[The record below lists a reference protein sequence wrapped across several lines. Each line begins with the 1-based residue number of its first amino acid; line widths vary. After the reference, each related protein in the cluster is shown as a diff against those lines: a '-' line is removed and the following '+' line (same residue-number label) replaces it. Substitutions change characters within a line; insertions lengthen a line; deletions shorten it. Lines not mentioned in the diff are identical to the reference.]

1 MINAERMVNN
11 LCEMVRIPSESG
23 EEQEFIKYLADKFS
37 TDLKAACRIDSYGNL
52 IARLDGK
59 QCDSAEPL
67 FFAMHADTVK
77 PGKGIQPIVSDGRIS
92 SSGDTILGADCK
104 AGIAEFV
111 EAVLSADRY
120 PPLEICVTREEE
132 VGFGGANHLDF
143 GLLMVKR
150 GFLLEWMPLMR
161 S

>member
-1 MINAERMVNN
+1 
-11 LCEMVRIPSESG
+11 
-23 EEQEFIKYLADKFS
+23 
-37 TDLKAACRIDSYGNL
+37 
-52 IARLDGK
+52 
-59 QCDSAEPL
+59 
-67 FFAMHADTVK
+67 MHADTVK

-132 VGFGGANHLDF
+132 IGFGGANHLDF
-143 GLLMVKR
+143 GLLMAKR
-150 GFLLEWMPLMR
+150 GFLLDMDAIDAIVIGGLELVIPSSMSIVW
-161 S
+161 